1 MLQVRE
7 PVALFLSGLPADM
20 MAGAEA
26 AEIVDSLAFYES
38 ELIKWQKV
46 QNLVSRETLAEIWS
60 RHFLDCLQ
68 LIPMIPIESRRLLD
82 LGSGGGFPAIPLAIA
97 LKNRDLTVHM
107 VESNGRKG
115 SFLRQIVRELGLQ
128 AEVHTMRAEM
138 LKPAEIG
145 PIDVFTARAFA
156 SLSDICGY
164 VDPLWQQKSVGLFQK
179 GRGYSEEIEESLQ
192 KWRYTYSTVKSKTL
206 KDAAIVQMYDLK
218 SN

>member
-1 MLQVRE
+1 MQQIPE

-20 MAGAEA
+20 VAGANA

-164 VDPLWQQKSVGLFQK
+164 VEPLWQQKSVGLFQK